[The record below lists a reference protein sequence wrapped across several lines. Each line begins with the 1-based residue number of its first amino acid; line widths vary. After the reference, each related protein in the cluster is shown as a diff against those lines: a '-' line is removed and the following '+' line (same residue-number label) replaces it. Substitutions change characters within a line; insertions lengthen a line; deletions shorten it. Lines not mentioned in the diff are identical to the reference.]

1 MPKNVLI
8 FATEKNRFFVVNHH
22 ETNYK
27 TVLLP
32 MTSCSMHLKDT
43 VYILL
48 SFSLFSFLSFF
59 LFHEEHK
66 RLRFM
71 LYTMYLSFVK
81 QTERKKKFL
90 RKFISGYVL
99 NMHS

>member
-66 RLRFM
+66 RLRFYVVHHVP
-71 LYTMYLSFVK
+71 LICETN
-81 QTERKKKFL
+81 RKKKEIL
-90 RKFISGYVL
+90 KKVHQWVRS
-99 NMHS
+99 